1 MTLSLLLYFILSL
14 ILGFIVSL
22 LMNQKKP
29 ERCYQPLWS
38 VLNYAILTSN
48 LASDLA
54 FNLTINVK
62 IRNQISR
69 SIQLKAYSC

>member
-1 MTLSLLLYFILSL
+1 
-14 ILGFIVSL
+14 
-22 LMNQKKP
+22 MNQKKP
-29 ERCYQPLWS
+29 ERCYPPLWS

>member
-1 MTLSLLLYFILSL
+1 LILSLLFYFTLSL

>member
-38 VLNYAILTSN
+38 VLDYAILTSN

-54 FNLTINVK
+54 FNLALNVK
-62 IRNQISR
+62 MRNQISR
-69 SIQLKAYSC
+69 SIQLKASFC

>member
-1 MTLSLLLYFILSL
+1 
-14 ILGFIVSL
+14 
-22 LMNQKKP
+22 MNQKKP

-48 LASDLA
+48 LASNLA

-69 SIQLKAYSC
+69 SIQLKASFC